1 MDVRAKKHL
10 GQHFLTDQNIARNIV
25 DSLSFEGYKKV
36 LEVGP
41 GMGVLTKFL
50 LTKDSEI
57 YVAEIDQESIVY
69 LKKHY
74 PKLEEQHFVG
84 DFLKTDIPA
93 VLGGEEL
100 AVIGNFPYNIS
111 SQILFK
117 IIDNFQYVPEM
128 SGMFQKEVAERTAAK
143 PRTKDYG
150 ILSVLVQAYYDVEYL
165 FTVHENVFN
174 PPPKVKSGVI
184 RMTRNQKEV
193 AERTSG
199 VPRTK
204 DYGILS
210 VLVQAYYDVEYL
222 FTVHENVFNPPP
234 KVKSGVIRMKRNL
247 KPGLAG
253 NEVLF
258 KQIVKAGFGQRRK
271 KMSNSLKVL
280 GIPETMSSHRFL
292 DIRAEELSVSDFI
305 DFTNEWKASLGV

>member
-10 GQHFLTDQNIARNIV
+10 GQHFLTDQNIAGKIV
-25 DSLSFEGYKKV
+25 DSLSFEGYHKV

-50 LTKDSEI
+50 LQKEAEI

-69 LKKHY
+69 LKEHY
-74 PKLEEQHFVG
+74 PKLEAHHFVG
-84 DFLKTDIPA
+84 DFLKINIPE
-93 VLGGEEL
+93 VFGEEL

-117 IIDNFQYVPEM
+117 IIDNFQYIPEM

-184 RMTRNQKEV
+184 RMTRN
-193 AERTSG
+193 
-199 VPRTK
+199 
-204 DYGILS
+204 
-210 VLVQAYYDVEYL
+210 
-222 FTVHENVFNPPP
+222 
-234 KVKSGVIRMKRNL
+234 L

-253 NEVLF
+253 NEILF

-280 GIPETMSSHRFL
+280 GIPEAIKSHAFL
-292 DIRAEELSVSDFI
+292 DIRAEELSIADFI
-305 DFTNEWKASLGV
+305 AFTQEWKNSL

>member
-50 LTKDSEI
+50 LEKDSEI

-84 DFLKTDIPA
+84 DFLKINIPE
-93 VLGGEEL
+93 VFNEEL

-117 IIDNFQYVPEM
+117 IIDNYTLIPQM

-184 RMTRNQKEV
+184 RMTRNQK
-193 AERTSG
+193 
-199 VPRTK
+199 
-204 DYGILS
+204 D
-210 VLVQAYYDVEYL
+210 
-222 FTVHENVFNPPP
+222 
-234 KVKSGVIRMKRNL
+234 
-247 KPGLAG
+247 GLAG
-253 NEVLF
+253 NEILF

-271 KMSNSLKVL
+271 KMSNALKVL
-280 GIPETMSSHRFL
+280 GIPENMKSHPFL
-292 DIRAEELSVSDFI
+292 DIRAEELSVADFI
-305 DFTNEWKASLGV
+305 AFTNEWKASL